1 MKQLPKFRTEL
12 HDLLVNSLPA
22 DFAEGDR
29 LDTKKLA
36 ETLGYARYHI
46 YRHLTENRLSPKLA
60 MKLIDLSS
68 KVETKRGALTAENLT
83 KYVLTL

>member
-12 HDLLVNSLPA
+12 HDLLFESLPA
-22 DFAEGDR
+22 DFLEGDR

-60 MKLIDLSS
+60 TKLIALSATF
-68 KVETKRGALTAENLT
+68 ETKKGLLTPEILT
-83 KYVLTL
+83 KYILSL